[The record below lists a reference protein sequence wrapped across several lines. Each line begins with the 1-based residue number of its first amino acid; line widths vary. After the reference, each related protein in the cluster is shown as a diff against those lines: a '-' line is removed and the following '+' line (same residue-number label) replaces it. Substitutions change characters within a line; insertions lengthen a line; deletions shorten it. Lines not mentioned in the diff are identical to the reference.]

1 MSGDAPQFY
10 VKVSSGGMLVVL
22 QWMSREVPR
31 VIAIGIEMPAIDWI
45 TVQGFKSLRD
55 IEKLPLN
62 DVNVII
68 GSNGS
73 GKSNFI
79 NVFSL
84 LNSVRE
90 GRLKEYVATNGG
102 ASSILYMGPKET
114 SKIHIHLAFSNEIN
128 QYEIELSY
136 SDGDILSPSKEMVYY
151 WNKFYTQPYG
161 TGLSPRGGEAGI
173 SGPPSSDIVSYV
185 QEHLNKWR
193 VYHFHD
199 TSKTSPMKQNC
210 DVDDNRFLRA
220 DGSNLAAFLYMLKN
234 AHSDCYNIIRNSIK
248 RVAPFFDDFS
258 LAPSELNSG
267 KIKLEWKHLGTDAY
281 FSASSL
287 SDGTLRF
294 IALAT
299 LLLQPSSL
307 RPTVIL
313 IDEPELGLHPFA
325 LGILAA
331 MIRSAGKSSQII
343 VSTQSALFL
352 DYFEPSDVLVA
363 DRVDGATIFNRLN
376 DERLSGWLEEYSLG
390 QLWEKAEIGGRPR

>member
-1 MSGDAPQFY
+1 M
-10 VKVSSGGMLVVL
+10 
-22 QWMSREVPR
+22 
-31 VIAIGIEMPAIDWI
+31 GIEMPAIDWI
-45 TVQGFKSLRD
+45 TVQGFKSLKD
-55 IEKLPLN
+55 VEKLALK

-84 LNSVRE
+84 LNSIRE
-90 GRLKEYVATNGG
+90 GRLREYVATNGG
-102 ASSILYMGPKET
+102 ASSVLYMGPKTT
-114 SKIHIHLAFSNEIN
+114 SKIRIHLAFSNEVN

-136 SDGDILSPSKEMVYY
+136 ADGDILNPTEENVYY
-151 WNKFYTQPYG
+151 WNKSYSQPYR
-161 TGLSPRGGEAGI
+161 TGLSPKNGEAGI
-173 SGPPSSDIVSYV
+173 AGQVGTDIASYV
-185 QEHLNKWR
+185 QNHLKKWR

-199 TSKTSPMKQNC
+199 TSRTSPMKQSC
-210 DVDDNRFLRA
+210 DVEDNKFLRA
-220 DGSNLAAFLYMLKN
+220 DGSNIASFLYLLQEKY
-234 AHSDCYNIIRNSIK
+234 SDCYNIVRNSIK

-267 KIKLEWKHLGTDAY
+267 KIKLEWKHVGTDAF

-299 LLLQPSSL
+299 LLLQPNDL
-307 RPTVIL
+307 RPSVIL

-331 MIRSAGKSSQII
+331 MIRSAGKNSQII

-352 DYFEPSDVLVA
+352 DYFDPENVLVA
-363 DRVDGATIFNRLN
+363 DRVDGATIFNRLD

>member
-1 MSGDAPQFY
+1 
-10 VKVSSGGMLVVL
+10 
-22 QWMSREVPR
+22 
-31 VIAIGIEMPAIDWI
+31 MPAIDWI

-84 LNSVRE
+84 LNSIRG
-90 GRLKEYVATNGG
+90 GRLQEYVATNGG
-102 ASSILYMGPKET
+102 ASSLLYMGPKET
-114 SKIHIHLAFSNEIN
+114 SKISIHIAFSNEKN
-128 QYEIELSY
+128 QYKIDLSY
-136 SDGDILSPSKEMVYY
+136 SDGDILKPTLESVFYWDKSKYNY
-151 WNKFYTQPYG
+151 PYD
-161 TGLSPRGGEAGI
+161 TSLVARDGEAGI
-173 SGPPSSDIVSYV
+173 SAQSNHAIASYV
-185 QEHLNKWR
+185 QNHLQKWR

-199 TSKTSPMKQNC
+199 TSRTSPMKQNC
-210 DVDDNRFLRA
+210 DVGDNRFLRA
-220 DGSNLAAFLYMLKN
+220 DGSNLASFIYLLKN
-234 AHSDCYNIIRNSIK
+234 EHPDCYNIIRASIK

-258 LAPSELNSG
+258 LSPSELNG
-267 KIKLEWKHLGTDAY
+267 DKIKLEWKHVGTDAY
-281 FSASSL
+281 FSAASL

-299 LLLQPSSL
+299 LLLQPSAL
-307 RPTVIL
+307 RPSVIL
-313 IDEPELGLHPFA
+313 IDEPELGLHPYA

-331 MIRSAGKSSQII
+331 MIRSAGRGSQII

-352 DYFEPSDVLVA
+352 DYFEPKDVLVA
-363 DRVDGATIFNRLN
+363 DRVDGATIFNRLD
-376 DERLSGWLEEYSLG
+376 DERLSSWLEEYSLG